1 MKETDA
7 DAGVFCSARVIDRVV
22 FLLIA
27 AALTSCGG
35 SGNAYTIGGTVDSLS
50 TSGLVLADGAD
61 VAAVPANARSF
72 TLPSPVAAG
81 ASYTVTV
88 KTQPAG
94 QTCQVQNGSGFV
106 SGTIQSITVRCTG
119 PWVWKAGADTK
130 GAPAIY
136 GVMGMASAGNTP
148 GARTGSATWTD
159 EAGNLWLF
167 GGTYVAAGGDTYYLN
182 DLWKFSPSSGFWTW
196 MGGSST
202 LPSPPVLGLPGVY
215 GTQGVAAAANAPG
228 SRANAVT
235 WTDRSGHLWLFGG
248 LGNDSTTVT
257 NYLNDLW
264 EYDIGTGQWT
274 WVAGPSTANP
284 PVALYGLQGVSAPNN
299 LPGPR
304 EGASSWT
311 DSSGNLWLFGGYGDN
326 SDASPYT
333 FGLLN
338 DLWVFSPTLGGWTW
352 VSGSNTLSAVGSYGV
367 QGTAAAGNVPGA
379 RSGAVAWI
387 DSQDNLWLFGG
398 ETSLGFA
405 NDLWK
410 FTPGTKLWTWVSGS
424 STPGALGVYGTLGS
438 AVVGGND
445 PAEPPTVPGARVAA
459 ASWLDAS
466 GNFWLFG
473 GTVQYDAQTYGLFN
487 DLWQFSP
494 ATGLWT
500 WMSGANTP
508 AAAGVYGTLGIA
520 APANVPSARQSAVA
534 WADGAGNLW
543 LFGGEGYADPLA
555 GSALNDLWEYL

>member
-1 MKETDA
+1 MKYVDA
-7 DAGVFCSARVIDRVV
+7 EAGVLCSARVIDRLV
-22 FLLIA
+22 LLLVT
-27 AALTSCGG
+27 AALASCGG
-35 SGNAYTIGGTVDSLS
+35 SGAAYTVGGTIDSLS
-50 TSGLVLADGAD
+50 TSGLVLGDGAD
-61 VAAVPANARSF
+61 VVAVPANTKSF

-106 SGTIQSITVRCTG
+106 SSAIQNITVRCTG
-119 PWVWKAGADTK
+119 PWVWKAGADTN

-136 GVMGMASAGNTP
+136 GVMGTASAGNTP

-167 GGTYVAAGGDTYYLN
+167 GGTYVAASGDTYYLN

-202 LPSPPVLGLPGVY
+202 LPSPPLLGLPGVY
-215 GTQGVAAAANAPG
+215 GTQGIAATANAPG

-235 WTDRSGHLWLFGG
+235 WTDRARHLWLFGG
-248 LGNDSTTVT
+248 FGNDSTKYTT
-257 NYLNDLW
+257 YLNDLW
-264 EYDIGTGQWT
+264 KYDAGTGQWT
-274 WVAGPSTANP
+274 WVDGPNTANP
-284 PVALYGLQGVSAPNN
+284 PVAFYGTQGVSAANDM
-299 LPGPR
+299 PGPR
-304 EGASSWT
+304 QGASSWT
-311 DSSGNLWLFGGYGDN
+311 DSSGNLWLFGGYGDI
-326 SDASPYT
+326 SDSSPYS

-338 DLWVFSPTLGGWTW
+338 DLWMFSPTVGGWTW
-352 VSGSNTLSAVGSYGV
+352 VSGSNTLNAVGSYGV
-367 QGTAAAGNVPGA
+367 QGTAAAGNVPGV
-379 RSGAVAWI
+379 RSGAVSWI
-387 DSQDNLWLFGG
+387 DAQDSLWLFGG
-398 ETSLGFA
+398 GTSLGFA

-410 FTPGTKLWTWVSGS
+410 FTPSTNLWTWVSGS

-438 AVVGGND
+438 AVVGGSD
-445 PAEPPTVPGARVAA
+445 PAEPLNVPGARIAA

-473 GTVQYDAQTYGLFN
+473 GAVEYTAQTYGLFN

-520 APANVPSARQSAVA
+520 SPANVPQARQSAVA
-534 WADGAGNLW
+534 WVDGSGNLW
-543 LFGGEGYADPLA
+543 LFGGEGNAEPLA

>member
-1 MKETDA
+1 MKYVDA
-7 DAGVFCSARVIDRVV
+7 EAGVLCSARVIDRLV
-22 FLLIA
+22 LLLVT
-27 AALTSCGG
+27 AALASCGG
-35 SGNAYTIGGTVDSLS
+35 SGASYTVGGTVNSLS

-61 VAAVPANARSF
+61 AVAVPANTKSF

-106 SGTIQSITVRCTG
+106 SSAIQNITVRCTG
-119 PWVWKAGADTK
+119 PWVWKAGADTN

-136 GVMGMASAGNTP
+136 GVMGTASAGNTP

-167 GGTYVAAGGDTYYLN
+167 GGTYVAASGDFYDLN

-202 LPSPPVLGLPGVY
+202 LPSPPLLGLPGVY
-215 GTQGVAAAANAPG
+215 GTQGIAATANVPG

-235 WTDRSGHLWLFGG
+235 WTDRAGHLWLFGG
-248 LGNDSTTVT
+248 LGNDSTKYT

-264 EYDIGTGQWT
+264 KYDTGTGQWT
-274 WVAGPSTANP
+274 WVDGPSTANP
-284 PVALYGLQGVSAPNN
+284 PVAFYGTQGVSAANDM
-299 LPGPR
+299 PGPR
-304 EGASSWT
+304 QGASSWT
-311 DSSGNLWLFGGYGDN
+311 DSSGNLWLFGGYGDI
-326 SDASPYT
+326 SDSSPYR

-338 DLWVFSPTLGGWTW
+338 DLWMFSPTVGGWTW
-352 VSGSNTLSAVGSYGV
+352 VSGSNTLEAIGSYGV
-367 QGTAAAGNVPGA
+367 RGTAAVGNVPGA
-379 RSGAVAWI
+379 RSGAVSWVDA
-387 DSQDNLWLFGG
+387 QDNLWLFGG
-398 ETSLGFA
+398 GTSLGFA

-410 FTPGTKLWTWVSGS
+410 FTPSTNLWTWVSGS
-424 STPGALGVYGTLGS
+424 STPSALGVYGTLGS

-445 PAEPPTVPGARVAA
+445 PAAPPNVPGARIAA

-473 GTVQYDAQTYGLFN
+473 GAVEYTAQTYGLFN

-508 AAAGVYGTLGIA
+508 PAAGVYGTLGIA
-520 APANVPSARQSAVA
+520 SPANVPQARQSAVA
-534 WADGAGNLW
+534 WADGSGNLW
-543 LFGGEGYADPLA
+543 LFGGEGNAEPLA